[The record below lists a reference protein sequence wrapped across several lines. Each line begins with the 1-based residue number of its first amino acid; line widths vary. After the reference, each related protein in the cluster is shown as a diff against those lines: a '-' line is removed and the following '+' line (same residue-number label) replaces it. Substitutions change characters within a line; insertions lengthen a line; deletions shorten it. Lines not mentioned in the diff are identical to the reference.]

1 MAQKD
6 KVKGSIEY
14 TKSMAKALEMS
25 RKQVENKEKEAEKEA
40 KVAQKEE
47 EATKNAQEK
56 AKQEEIINEELAK
69 QLEKQRKM
77 QMLDAAISG
86 IDKFTSGIKRA
97 ITGLT
102 AGLGKAFGFVLT
114 NVLGLQAG
122 FNLKEMLDQGNAVI
136 ENANL
141 MAVSFDAVTD
151 EYGKIDM
158 AASTYYKKALDFQD
172 QLHNKMQLQIA
183 ELSQTQAT
191 FNYMFSNQGI
201 NQDLATRMSNNLT
214 GMSQDLASLYN
225 KEFKEQAQA
234 IQSGLTG
241 MTKSLRLEGIDISN
255 ASLQGTLDRHG
266 IDATASSLNYAN
278 KELLR
283 YITLWE
289 QTNKAQGD
297 FARTS
302 TSSANQ
308 MKMLQNQIAQTG
320 AMIGMIFAQAF
331 MKVSAYIRAI
341 VMVVQNF
348 VKMIGN
354 LFGVD
359 WGMTGI
365 ESAIGSYEG
374 LSDAADDVG
383 SSIGGASKKAKEFK
397 KQLMGFDE
405 INNITPPTQSGGGGG
420 GGAGGGGADITDK
433 LLPLIKDWDTHM
445 ESIRDKA
452 QEYADKIMEA
462 LGFTK
467 KLNGEWEW
475 NWKNVSPTLKKIG
488 AALGIIGAAI
498 IGTVGNLKL
507 LKLALK
513 AIKFVEWAKDIPWLS
528 GALESIK
535 TTLGKLPSI
544 ISSIGTKIGGL
555 AGLATWIAAIAV
567 AITDI
572 VIIVKTLA
580 KSYEGFYVIAE
591 RVLSGNISLWQGM
604 GESIEVIM
612 QNLATSVNEVFMGT
626 LEKIVRIFNKDA
638 AVGFAEWAGIATKS
652 AKDAANELDKLRD
665 SIKGVDDSSHRQMA
679 SLKADEIKLDKYCDA
694 LEQVIDADGKVKEGK
709 EEIAKYVLGELSK
722 ASGQEYKLV
731 DGQVYINGKLAKTTD
746 DVRSSL
752 KKLIEEQKN
761 KIKVDSI
768 QAKLSKTIEKQ
779 AEVNAK
785 ILELEAEKL
794 ANGNKL
800 SKEKEDQ
807 LKTLNQE
814 YKILT
819 NDVQKYQ
826 DDLALNTAMNMG
838 LINTEVVESLHNLTD
853 NAEDMHQLLTDN
865 INNQYDTWLET
876 YRNLTGQT
884 DSEIKYL
891 KQKMLEL
898 STDTDNLTENMVK
911 AWNTCSKE
919 SSDVFIDAI
928 SSMDEENAKKILEI
942 INVTNENA
950 PAVAQAYATLGLG
963 GTEAFREKIENLEPN
978 TRKAILN
985 AYAAANPD
993 KGEGSTFVAQM
1004 GWLAYKGTK
1013 GFDDWLND
1021 PNNGLDATTKQAIN
1035 DAKQE
1040 LYDNGGK
1047 FKEGGKYDGK
1057 MVVEGVK
1064 ENKVDAA
1071 SVIENNPQ
1079 TAKSKGSWLANMLI
1093 IGIGSLTIPIK
1104 GFSFKN
1110 GALSSL
1116 TNVLSRTLSSI
1127 NPFAS
1132 GGFPTKGQFFVAREA
1147 GPELVGNIGSRS
1159 AVMNNMQI
1167 VAAVSGGVARAVSS
1181 VLASGGFTM
1190 TLPELPQNGFGN
1202 DPQMASS
1209 IADAVISGLREQ
1221 PLTADVNINA
1231 HTDKS
1236 VIFEEAANGIQ
1247 EYTNRTGELPFD
1259 IPL

>member
-1 MAQKD
+1 
-6 KVKGSIEY
+6 
-14 TKSMAKALEMS
+14 MAKALEMS
-25 RKQVENKEKEAEKEA
+25 RKQVESKEKEAEKAA

-47 EATKNAQEK
+47 EATKKAQEK
-56 AKQEEIINEELAK
+56 AEQEAKTNEELAK

-151 EYGKIDM
+151 KYGEVDM

-225 KEFKEQAQA
+225 KEFREQAQA

-420 GGAGGGGADITDK
+420 GGAGGGKDITDK

-475 NWKNVSPTLKKIG
+475 NWKNVSPTLVKIAVAIG
-488 AALGIIGAAI
+488 AVAAVIGSV
-498 IGTVGNLKL
+498 IGGLKL
-507 LKLALK
+507 LKLGLK
-513 AIKFVEWAKDIPWLS
+513 AVKLVEWAGGWKTVASYLS
-528 GALESIK
+528 STKAV
-535 TTLGKLPSI
+535 LGKLI
-544 ISSIGTKIGGL
+544 EMAGGL
-555 AGLATWIAAIAV
+555 GGIVTWIAAIGL
-567 AITDI
+567 AILDLI
-572 VIIVKTLA
+572 IIVKSFI
-580 KSYEGFYVIAE
+580 KSIEGFSIVGEKFLTGQMNLWEATGEEMAIFFQNQAKVVAE
-591 RVLSGNISLWQGM
+591 MIDGIIRV
-604 GESIEVIM
+604 
-612 QNLATSVNEVFMGT
+612 
-626 LEKIVRIFNKDA
+626 FNKDA

-694 LEQVIDADGKVKEGK
+694 LEQVIGADGKVKEGK

-746 DVRSSL
+746 DVRNSL

-884 DSEIKYL
+884 DGEIKYL

-1021 PNNGLDATTKQAIN
+1021 PNNGLDTTTKQAIN

-1116 TNVLSRTLSSI
+1116 TNVLSRTLSTVH
-1127 NPFAS
+1127 PFAS

>member
-6 KVKGSIEY
+6 KVKDSIDY

-25 RKQVENKEKEAEKEA
+25 RKQVENKEKEAEKAA
-40 KVAQKEE
+40 KVAQNEE
-47 EATKNAQEK
+47 EATKKAQEK

-77 QMLDAAISG
+77 EMLDAAISG

-151 EYGKIDM
+151 KYGEVDM

-183 ELSQTQAT
+183 ELSQTQAV

-225 KEFKEQAQA
+225 KEFREQAQA

-420 GGAGGGGADITDK
+420 GGAGGGGANITDK

-475 NWKNVSPTLKKIG
+475 NWKNVSPTLVKI
-488 AALGIIGAAI
+488 AAA
-498 IGTVGNLKL
+498 IGTVAAVIGSVIGGLKL

-535 TTLGKLPSI
+535 TTLGNLPSI

-555 AGLATWIAAIAV
+555 AGLATWIAAIGL
-567 AITDI
+567 AILDLI
-572 VIIVKTLA
+572 IIVKSFI
-580 KSYEGFYVIAE
+580 KSIEGFSVVGEKFLTGQMNLWEATGEEIAIFFQNQAKVVAE
-591 RVLSGNISLWQGM
+591 MIDSIIRV
-604 GESIEVIM
+604 
-612 QNLATSVNEVFMGT
+612 
-626 LEKIVRIFNKDA
+626 FNKDA

-694 LEQVIDADGKVKEGK
+694 LEQVIGADGKVKEGK

-838 LINTEVVESLHNLTD
+838 LINTEVVKSLHNLTD

-876 YRNLTGQT
+876 YRKLEGQT
-884 DSEIKYL
+884 GSETKYL

-919 SSDVFIDAI
+919 TSEVFINAI
-928 SSMDEENAKKILEI
+928 SSMGEENAKKILEI
-942 INVTNENA
+942 IDVTNENA
-950 PAVAQAYATLGLG
+950 PVVAQAYATLGLG
-963 GTEAFREKIENLEPN
+963 GTEAFREKIENLGPN

-993 KGEGSTFVAQM
+993 KGEGSIFVAQM
-1004 GWLAYKGTK
+1004 GWLAYKGTE

-1021 PNNGLDATTKQAIN
+1021 PNNGLDTTTKQAIN

-1057 MVVEGVK
+1057 MIVEGVQT
-1064 ENKVDAA
+1064 NKVDAA

-1110 GALSSL
+1110 GVLSSL
-1116 TNVLSRTLSSI
+1116 TNTLSRTLSFAH
-1127 NPFAS
+1127 PFAS